1 LVVKGRRRVRRRR
14 GGFSRLL
21 VIAGIVLIFSSAKLA
36 QVEPMAIVAWGD
48 AVINGPDTPAR
59 TAQTKS
65 PAQKRVVSVTGPV
78 RVASLDP
85 GITEA
90 IASRDTGAP
99 DGVNRVNKGDLI
111 LSAAVVLRTKRARA
125 EVQVA
130 SLYAAP
136 AKTDDPN
143 TYQAFVSETVKREIA
158 VTPAP
163 NKAAVVAVPIP
174 RPARAKPDNSYAVAP
189 VVLAYAPKDD
199 VTDDAGAAINAI
211 IKPRIGS
218 RGLLVPNVDRNHAWV
233 NNPIPASAKSGA
245 EAKCLATAIYFE
257 ARGEPERG
265 QLAVA
270 QVVVNR
276 LKNPAYPS
284 SVCGVVYQNKNKR
297 NRCQFSFACDGIKDR
312 ITDKGSWTQAQK
324 LANSVLNDERK
335 VFQTDVG
342 TSTHYHANYVRP
354 RWARHMKKMQKIGRH
369 IFYKTYGGG
378 WS

>member
-1 LVVKGRRRVRRRR
+1 
-14 GGFSRLL
+14 
-21 VIAGIVLIFSSAKLA
+21 
-36 QVEPMAIVAWGD
+36 MAIVAWGD
-48 AVINGPDTPAR
+48 SVISGAGAPADI
-59 TAQTKS
+59 AQSKV
-65 PAQKRVVSVTGPV
+65 PAQKRVVSVTEPV

-85 GITEA
+85 GITDA
-90 IASRDTGAP
+90 ILSRDAGPP
-99 DGVNRVNKGDLI
+99 DGINRVNKGDLI
-111 LSAAVVLRTKRARA
+111 LSAAVVLRTKRGKNQT
-125 EVQVA
+125 EVA
-130 SLYAAP
+130 ALYAPP
-136 AKTDDPN
+136 AKSDNPN
-143 TYQAFVSETVKREIA
+143 AYQAFVSETVKHQIA

-163 NKAAVVAVPIP
+163 VKAAIIAMPIP
-174 RPARAKPDNSYAVAP
+174 KPARAKPDNSYAVAP

-199 VTDDAGAAINAI
+199 VKDDAGAAINAI
-211 IKPRIGS
+211 IKPKIGS

-233 NNPIPASAKSGA
+233 NNPIPVSARSGA

-270 QVVVNR
+270 QVVINR
-276 LKNPAYPS
+276 VKNPAYPS
-284 SVCGVVYQNKNKR
+284 TVCGVVYQNKNKR
-297 NRCQFSFACDGIKDR
+297 NACQFSFACDGIKDR